1 MSLKNMHKIVKKIN
15 RYQEEMECLTDE
27 QLRSKTTEF
36 KERLQNGCSLDDLLP
51 EAYAVVKEASGR
63 VLHMRPYDVQLLG
76 GIILHQGDIAE
87 MRTGEGKTL
96 VAALPSYLNALEG
109 KGVHVVTVND
119 YLAARDAE
127 QIGKVHEFLGLT
139 VGVVLASMTPAERK
153 AAYACDITYVTNN
166 ELGFDYLRDNMA
178 VYEEQIV
185 QRDLHYAII
194 DEADSVLIDEA
205 RTPLIISGMSGKS
218 TRLYEVC
225 NQFVKTLERGN
236 GNDELSKLDA
246 ISGEGIREDGDYM
259 VNEKD
264 KIVRLTEDGT
274 RKVEAYFGID
284 NLASIEHLEL
294 RHHINLAL
302 RANTLMMLD
311 RDYVVKDGE
320 VLIVDDFTGRI
331 MPGRRYADGL
341 HQAIEAKEGV
351 EIKRESVTNATITF
365 QSFFNKYKKKSGMT
379 GTGYTERKEL
389 KDIYGMD
396 VIPVPTNLPVI
407 RADKE
412 DLMYKTKEEKYLAVV
427 KEVRNAYEKG
437 QPVLIG
443 TNTIEDSE
451 HLSSMLAKEGIPHN
465 VLNAKEHQREAEIV
479 ASAGQHHAVTIA
491 TNMAG
496 RGTDIKLDDVS
507 RELGGLK
514 IIGTERN
521 ESRRIDDQLR
531 GRSGRQG
538 DPGESRFYLSL
549 EDDLM
554 RLFAQEKMMS
564 IFEKIG
570 LEKGEPLK
578 HKSLSKAVRKAQ
590 KRIEGNNYSIRKNL
604 MEYDEVMN
612 EQREIIYR
620 ERRHILEGKEIM
632 MNDIIR
638 LFISETVDHYLSGPK
653 RKWNAEDI
661 KALFNEVNKVIPGFG
676 RVARSKNLN
685 ELKEIMSK
693 RAIRLFGEK
702 AAQCPK
708 EEYLKEVERVYFLR
722 ILDSHWMDHIDYM
735 DRSRQGAHLQS
746 YGQRDPIAEYRD
758 DMFNHFDRMMYEI
771 SKEFLELLFHTK
783 FVETSDISEDSTE
796 KSDSPKGFDD

>member
-15 RYQEEMECLTDE
+15 RCQKEMECLTDE